1 MNSNASA
8 REQKQSNLITT
19 RTETRQAA
27 PVLEETMSSLSQEF
41 VSTQNYT
48 SSTKS
53 DEKTIDK
60 QSELLGLSDY
70 SSDED
75 FD

>member
-8 REQKQSNLITT
+8 REQKQSNLMTT
-19 RTETRQAA
+19 RTETRPAA
-27 PVLEETMSSLSQEF
+27 TVLEETMSSLSQEF